1 MRGGAEG
8 ASRCTG
14 HKRGRKGHGARA
26 TTTTTTVMA
35 GERVKLPVTNSAVPT
50 ANWSDYTQIRTYART
65 HIILSSGS
73 HYLRTHIITLYIRV
87 CVCVCKSKKKEK
99 KNKKPLWESDHLFQ
113 YNIKRQ
119 VNFGIVLRAPP
130 WPDFSLLYA
139 LLDRN
144 VRYGFFFFY
153 SFSYTVGIIKN
164 NGRISVGQ

>member
-99 KNKKPLWESDHLFQ
+99 KTKNPYGNRTIYF
-113 YNIKRQ
+113 NIISKGRS
-119 VNFGIVLRAPP
+119 ISVL
-130 WPDFSLLYA
+130 SC
-139 LLDRN
+139 
-144 VRYGFFFFY
+144 VRRRGPIFPSCTRYWIEMYVTDFFFFIRLAIRL
-153 SFSYTVGIIKN
+153 VL
-164 NGRISVGQ
+164 